1 MHSHIYDTIIIG
13 AGGMGSAATY
23 HLAKAG
29 ADILTLEQ
37 FQHGHTLG
45 SSHGENRIIRFFY
58 DKYFYSELMKAAY
71 EEWRNLEQ
79 ASGISLLYISGSV
92 NIGEKGNQY
101 AQAIRRSL
109 DRADVEYEEWD
120 KSLLK
125 ERFPQFNVTEDM
137 DILWQQDTG
146 FLHANECV
154 STQLQMAEQLGAR
167 IHQNTEVT
175 SIDWQ
180 VDIPTVYT
188 KEHKYQAKK
197 IIITAGA
204 WTSFLLKE
212 LDLPLTVTKQQVCY
226 YKPTNAES
234 FQPNRFPVF
243 TEVTS
248 ENEFMYGMPYFGKK
262 GVKVARHG
270 MGKTISPDSS
280 DRSPDPEYTHHIDNY
295 LRTRIPELGKAYNA
309 EACLYTETPDED
321 FIIDTHTH
329 CPNILIAAGFSGHGF
344 KFCSIVGRI
353 MCELVLNGRTDFN
366 ISHFRID
373 RPKPPDGILFRLHTS
388 KNSK

>member
-1 MHSHIYDTIIIG
+1 MTSHIYDTIIIG

-23 HLAKAG
+23 HLAKSD

-37 FQHGHTLG
+37 FQRGHTLG
-45 SSHGENRIIRFFY
+45 SSHGDNRIIRFFY
-58 DKYFYSELMKAAY
+58 DKHFYTELMKTAY
-71 EEWRNLEQ
+71 EEWRNLERV
-79 ASGISLLYISGSV
+79 SGKNLLFISGSV

-101 AQAIRRSL
+101 AQSIRTSL
-109 DRADVEYEEWD
+109 DNADVEYEEWD
-120 KSLLK
+120 KPQLK
-125 ERFPQFNVTEDM
+125 KRFPQFNVSDEM

-154 STQLQMAEQLGAR
+154 STHLQLAEQLGAR
-167 IHQNTEVT
+167 IHENSEVT
-175 SIDWQ
+175 RIDWQ
-180 VDIPTVYT
+180 ADIPTVYT
-188 KEHKYQAKK
+188 KDNKFKARK

-226 YKPTNAES
+226 YKPTDTES
-234 FQPNRFPVF
+234 FHPDRFPVF

-248 ENEFMYGMPYFGKK
+248 ENEFMYGMPFFGKK

-280 DRSPDPEYTHHIDNY
+280 DRIPDSDYIHHMDNY
-295 LRTRIPELGKAYNA
+295 LTIRIPNLGKINHT
-309 EACLYTETPDED
+309 EVCLYTETPDED
-321 FIIDTHTH
+321 FIIDKHPH

-344 KFCSIVGRI
+344 KFCSLVGRI
-353 MCELVLNGRTDFN
+353 MCELVLNDRTAFN
-366 ISHFRID
+366 ISHFRIG
-373 RPKPPDGILFRLHTS
+373 RPKPSGETSLRLHRES
-388 KNSK
+388 KN